1 MLYNNLIKQK
11 KIFMKFDKN
20 IRKME
25 STSERKKILM
35 DSLYLIQEILRIE
48 KHH

>member
-1 MLYNNLIKQK
+1 
-11 KIFMKFDKN
+11 MKFDKN

-48 KHH
+48 EHH